1 MNVLKELRGRL
12 AIALQPLIDDPGP
25 FAQMVRPAQD
35 SRFGDYQANCAMP
48 LKGVLGKNPRE
59 IAEQIVDQL
68 EVSDLCEPPEIAGP
82 GFINLKLKDD
92 WIAARIGELIRDEK
106 LGVESPDSRRKYVI
120 DFSSPNVAKPMH
132 VGHLRSTVLGDA
144 LCRILR
150 FLGHEVVSDN
160 HIGDWGTQ
168 FGMII
173 YGYKHF
179 LNPNAYESQP
189 VVELARL
196 YRLVNQLGDYH
207 ASKKLVEELN
217 AKLPELQQEF
227 EEKKSSVNV
236 SDKNEKKQ
244 LGRLEANIS
253 SLKDQLNAAQEK
265 IDFIEADSEL
275 KTLAE
280 AHADIA
286 TQARLET
293 ARLHAGDDENNA
305 LWKRFLPECL
315 DMLHGMYERLD
326 VSFDLELGES
336 YYQPMLADV
345 VSDLEEKGLA
355 QESDG
360 AICVFVEGNA
370 APFIVRK
377 QDGAYTYATT
387 DLATIQ
393 YRVEQLQAD
402 VVLYVVDA
410 RQSEHFK
417 LLFET
422 ARKWGFD
429 RTTYQHISF
438 GTILGEDKRPYKTRS
453 GDTIGLEG
461 LIDEAVFR
469 ARAIVDA
476 NDDAKPDGPELD
488 GAARQSI
495 AEIVGIGGIK
505 YADLKHNR
513 ESDYVFSWDKMLAKE
528 GETAT
533 YIQYAHARVDGIF
546 RKGNL
551 VRDEIRETASGGTIL
566 LEKPEERT
574 LALQL
579 LRFAET
585 LASVEDDFRPN
596 LLTQALFDT
605 ANTFSSFFVNC
616 PVLKAESETLR
627 NSRLLLCDLTARV
640 LKTGLSLLGIDA
652 PDRM

>member
-1 MNVLKELRGRL
+1 
-12 AIALQPLIDDPGP
+12 
-25 FAQMVRPAQD
+25 
-35 SRFGDYQANCAMP
+35 
-48 LKGVLGKNPRE
+48 
-59 IAEQIVDQL
+59 
-68 EVSDLCEPPEIAGP
+68 
-82 GFINLKLKDD
+82 
-92 WIAARIGELIRDEK
+92 
-106 LGVESPDSRRKYVI
+106 
-120 DFSSPNVAKPMH
+120 
-132 VGHLRSTVLGDA
+132 
-144 LCRILR
+144 
-150 FLGHEVVSDN
+150 
-160 HIGDWGTQ
+160 
-168 FGMII
+168 
-173 YGYKHF
+173 
-179 LNPNAYESQP
+179 
-189 VVELARL
+189 
-196 YRLVNQLGDYH
+196 
-207 ASKKLVEELN
+207 
-217 AKLPELQQEF
+217 
-227 EEKKSSVNV
+227 KSSVNI

-402 VVLYVVDA
+402 VILYVVDA

-616 PVLKAESETLR
+616 PVLKAESEMLR
-627 NSRLLLCDLTARV
+627 NSRLLLCDLTARA